1 MDVDTMSDAPPY
13 SEEMEAE
20 AQEQKVI
27 NEEYKIWKKNSM
39 FLYDLMYGRA
49 LEWPTLTTQWFPD
62 KKPVEGTNMSAHRLL
77 LGTHTS
83 NQAQNYIQIA
93 QVEVPDF
100 RVPDVSELDE
110 QRGEAG
116 GYGNAKK
123 PFDFKVIQKIN
134 HPGEVNKARYQ
145 PQNPDIIASLCVDG
159 RVLIFD
165 RTKHPMTPKADGTI
179 KTEAELIGHEKEGFG
194 LSWSPLLE
202 GHIATG
208 NEDTTVRTWDLKA
221 GFSKTNS
228 SVTATTVYTHHT
240 ATVNDVQ
247 YHPIHSF
254 LIGSVSDD
262 LTWQIIDTR
271 APTHSK
277 ALYRKEAA
285 HADAVNCIAFHPQME
300 VTMATGS
307 ADKTVALWDLRNFDN
322 KIHSLESHK
331 DAVMNLQWHPQDSA
345 ILASSSY
352 DRRICMWDLSKI
364 GEEQSFEEQEDG
376 PPELL
381 FMHGGFTNR
390 ICDFDWNKN
399 DPWVMLAAAE
409 DNQMQIFRPARK
421 LVEPIKKN
429 PNLDQVSD

>member
-1 MDVDTMSDAPPY
+1 
-13 SEEMEAE
+13 
-20 AQEQKVI
+20 
-27 NEEYKIWKKNSM
+27 
-39 FLYDLMYGRA
+39 
-49 LEWPTLTTQWFPD
+49 
-62 KKPVEGTNMSAHRLL
+62 MSAHRLL

-100 RVPDVSELDE
+100 RTPDVSELDE

-208 NEDTTVRTWDLKA
+208 NEDTTVRIWDLKS

-228 SVTATTVYTHHT
+228 SVASISTYTHHT

-271 APTHSK
+271 APQHHK
-277 ALYRKEAA
+277 ALYKKEAA

-364 GEEQSFEEQEDG
+364 GEEQTFEEQEDG
-376 PPELL
+376 PPELYVRPDKNSVYA
-381 FMHGGFTNR
+381 NR
-390 ICDFDWNKN
+390 
-399 DPWVMLAAAE
+399 
-409 DNQMQIFRPARK
+409 RPASSCTVASPTGSATSTGIRTTPGSCSRPPRTTRCK
-421 LVEPIKKN
+421 FSALRASLLNQLRRTPILTRSLTDLTPGHFGVLTGPGKASQGQGGDRQREGAKR
-429 PNLDQVSD
+429 QGSGRGARRVSWPRPTDFI